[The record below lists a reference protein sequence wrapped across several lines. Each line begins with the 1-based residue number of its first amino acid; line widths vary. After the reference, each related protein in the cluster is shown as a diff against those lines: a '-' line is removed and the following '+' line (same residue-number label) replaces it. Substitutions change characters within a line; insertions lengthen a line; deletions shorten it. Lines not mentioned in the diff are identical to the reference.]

1 MIFKDGL
8 IFARENK
15 ENNADLLFFFLIIG
29 GEWRRINGF
38 WDRNK
43 KRIDYLKKENSKYS
57 KTRLITFIFLKGSN
71 KKIKKRYLK
80 FLYFLSLSAT

>member
-15 ENNADLLFFFLIIG
+15 ENNTDLLFFFLIIG
-29 GEWRRINGF
+29 GEWRRIIGF

-43 KRIDYLKKENSKYS
+43 KRIDYL
-57 KTRLITFIFLKGSN
+57 
-71 KKIKKRYLK
+71 
-80 FLYFLSLSAT
+80 